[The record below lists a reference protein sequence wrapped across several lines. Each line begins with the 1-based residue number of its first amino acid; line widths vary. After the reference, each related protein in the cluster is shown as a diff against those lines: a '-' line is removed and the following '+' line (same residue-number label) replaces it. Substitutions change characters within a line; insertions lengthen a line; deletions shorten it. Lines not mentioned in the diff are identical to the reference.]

1 MDSGEFHAMH
11 SQTAEF
17 DVKKKDSAE
26 PTDRTRARNFALDT
40 SGREGDGKIA
50 YLENKRPNR
59 RRVTEFLRASQQKN
73 HWANGG
79 PVSRRLEETIAKI
92 TGLSPAKTV
101 VACCSGTAALN
112 ALAGVHAIKQGRPV
126 RWVVSA
132 YSFFSCF
139 IGPFAESITVDC
151 DGEGMLDLAALSS
164 LSPDLYDGVCVTNLF
179 GLHPDLQ
186 RYEEFCWEREKV
198 LIVDNA
204 QGFFRVDR
212 SRREGP
218 DEMISFHHTKPWGF
232 GEGGCAI
239 ISNEDEHLVRSII
252 NFGVSLSP
260 SAAPSFFNGKMS
272 DVAAAYILD
281 RLENMEQWL
290 SRYEKQWRRIAGA
303 VRRAHLDLKLF
314 PRSGDRFAGIGHIPI
329 LASRPIRAEELEND
343 CFVMRKYYRPPPEP
357 NLIRAQDIFARII
370 NIPCHTEMAAVPA
383 NALTRV
389 LTRILKD

>member
-1 MDSGEFHAMH
+1 MH
-11 SQTAEF
+11 SQTTGF
-17 DVKKKDSAE
+17 DMKEKDPAKR
-26 PTDRTRARNFALDT
+26 TDRTTTRNFALET
-40 SGREGDGKIA
+40 SGRGGDGKIA

-59 RRVTEFLRASQQKN
+59 RRVAEFLKASQQKN

-79 PVSRRLEETIAKI
+79 PISRRLEETIAKI
-92 TGLSPAKTV
+92 TGLSYAKTV

-112 ALAGVHAIKQGRPV
+112 ALAGVHAIKQGRAL
-126 RWVVSA
+126 RWAVSG
-132 YSFFSCF
+132 YSFFSSF
-139 IGPFAESITVDC
+139 IGPFAGSIMVDC
-151 DGEGMLDLAALSS
+151 DEEGMLDLAALSS
-164 LSPDLYDGVCVTNLF
+164 LSPELYDGVCVTNLF
-179 GLHPDLQ
+179 GLHPDLH
-186 RYEEFCWEREKV
+186 RYEEFCQERKKV
-198 LIVDNA
+198 LIIDNA
-204 QGFFRVDR
+204 QGFFHVDR
-212 SRREGP
+212 SRRDGP

-239 ISNEDEHLVRSII
+239 VAKEEEDLVRSVI

-260 SAAPSFFNGKMS
+260 SVAPFVFNGKMS

-290 SRYEKQWRRIAGA
+290 SRCEKQWWRITGA

-314 PRSGDRFAGIGHIPI
+314 PGSGDCFAGIGHIPI
-329 LASRPIRAEELEND
+329 LASCPIQAEELEND

-383 NALTRV
+383 NALTGV
-389 LTRILKD
+389 LTRILRD